1 MKHSKGFGVPLMLIV
16 IGVLVAVTV
25 AGFVIQKRA
34 AGERNREAAQQT
46 TTGVQSGSAQKVI
59 TASDATDT
67 KLDKDFSDIDTSV
80 NAINVEAAS
89 IDTGL
94 NDKMGDLS
102 E

>member
-1 MKHSKGFGVPLMLIV
+1 MKYPKRFGVPLMFIA
-16 IGVLVAVTV
+16 IGVVVAVTV

-34 AGERNREAAQQT
+34 AGERNREAAQQ
-46 TTGVQSGSAQKVI
+46 AI

-67 KLDKDFSDIDTSV
+67 KLDKDFSDIDTSM
-80 NAINVEAAS
+80 NAINVDAAS
-89 IDTGL
+89 IDAGV

>member
-1 MKHSKGFGVPLMLIV
+1 MKYPKGFGAPFVLIA

-25 AGFVIQKRA
+25 AGFVIQRRTT
-34 AGERNREAAQQT
+34 GERTSRGSQQ
-46 TTGVQSGSAQKVI
+46 AI
-59 TASDATDT
+59 TASDTTDT

-80 NAINVEAAS
+80 NAINVDAAS
-89 IDTGL
+89 IDAGL